1 MGHEANALKLLDPYL
16 PKGEAD
22 QFGFKEGGSLYAY
35 VISYLRDQLLKA
47 TTSAARHGACLGLG
61 LAAMGTHDE
70 QASLLICYYLC
81 LLRNPLVFV
90 QLRDCLYQDDAVTGE
105 AAGLAMGL
113 VMVGGIQIEAYQEM
127 VQYVCDTQHDK
138 IQRGLRTGIALLAY
152 GQQEEAEKL
161 IAPLLEHKS
170 NAVLRSTA
178 VCMLAMAYAGSG
190 KADVVRR
197 LLAKVAADPNQD
209 VKRFAVIAIGFVLSK
224 LVLFLIK

>member
-1 MGHEANALKLLDPYL
+1 MP
-16 PKGEAD
+16 
-22 QFGFKEGGSLYAY
+22 
-35 VISYLRDQLLKA
+35 LLKEMK
-47 TTSAARHGACLGLG
+47 S
-61 LAAMGTHDE
+61 
-70 QASLLICYYLC
+70 SFYYF
-81 LLRNPLVFV
+81 LVVF
-90 QLRDCLYQDDAVTGE
+90 L
-105 AAGLAMGL
+105 
-113 VMVGGIQIEAYQEM
+113 
-127 VQYVCDTQHDK
+127 
-138 IQRGLRTGIALLAY
+138 

-224 LVLFLIK
+224 LVYFK